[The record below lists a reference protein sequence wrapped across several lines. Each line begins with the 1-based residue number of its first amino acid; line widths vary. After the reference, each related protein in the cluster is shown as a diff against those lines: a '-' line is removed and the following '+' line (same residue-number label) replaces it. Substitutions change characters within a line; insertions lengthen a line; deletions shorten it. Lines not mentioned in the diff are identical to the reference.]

1 MCRLLFSDF
10 VHTFCSYF
18 LFILCSPFSV
28 LSHLSP
34 LSPSSVKAV
43 APQKSLEVFG
53 SKMLHIFKILQEE
66 GDHPRNGFE
75 DMASQSESEGW

>member
-1 MCRLLFSDF
+1 
-10 VHTFCSYF
+10 
-18 LFILCSPFSV
+18 
-28 LSHLSP
+28 
-34 LSPSSVKAV
+34 VKAV

-53 SKMLHIFKILQEE
+53 SKMLHTFKILQEE